1 MVGGVE
7 EGAGRDGNREMGTGG
22 VAEGSGRKGSRELD
36 AIGGVPELPGRGA
49 ANREMGTIGGVAE
62 D

>member
-1 MVGGVE
+1 MVGCVE
-7 EGAGRDGNREMGTGG
+7 AAGYDGNRELGIGG
-22 VAEGSGRKGSRELD
+22 VAEGSGRKGSRGLD

-49 ANREMGTIGGVAE
+49 ANREIGTIGGVAE